1 MKEGSDLEKAVKVKT
16 SDMPMIV
23 FRVFLVFAFLSAFI
37 AALNPARL
45 SGLINN
51 SVSLFTCALSY
62 STIGTNFVRAL
73 NQGWI
78 EQAPLTFTYIGS
90 LICALAVALVAAAF
104 CLSLGNN
111 KMRHLC
117 IKFSWGAGFSGL
129 AGTTLLLFTYT
140 LFADSPNPGRL
151 EPLLPVGIWVYLG
164 IFALIALYA
173 TVLYIKLPATAGN
186 DEYELEP
193 KYRLFLMILP
203 FLVLV
208 VLFAYL
214 PLAGWRYAFFD
225 YTPGMA
231 MKWDDF
237 VGFQWFR
244 FLFNNPAQRAQIGRV
259 LTNTFALSGIGL
271 ATSWLPMV
279 FAIFLSEMRSRT
291 YKRTVQTLTTIPNYI
306 SWVLVYG
313 IAFAIFSTEGFFSWM
328 LINLGI
334 IDRGFNHLMDGSN
347 IWLKMWAW
355 GTWKGL
361 GWGAIIYIASI
372 SSIDPQLYE
381 AAMVDGAGR
390 FKRMWHITVPGL
402 LPTFFV
408 LLLLGIS
415 NVLSNGLDQYLVFE
429 NHANRSTIEVLDLYI
444 YNLGL
449 GGSGSGNIPLS
460 TLIGMIKSLISV
472 VLLFSAN
479 RLSKWVRGE
488 TIV

>member
-1 MKEGSDLEKAVKVKT
+1 MDKT
-16 SDMPMIV
+16 IKIKSNDMPMII
-23 FRVFLVFAFLSAFI
+23 FRLFLVFAFLSAFI
-37 AALNPARL
+37 AAFNPARL
-45 SGLINN
+45 SELIN
-51 SVSLFTCALSY
+51 SSMSLFTYALSY
-62 STIGTNFVRAL
+62 STIANNFIRAL

-78 EQAPLTFTYIGS
+78 EQTPLTMLYIGS
-90 LICALAVALVAAAF
+90 LVCALSLALVAASF
-104 CLSLGNN
+104 CLSLGNI
-111 KMRHLC
+111 KMKRLGV
-117 IKFSWGAGFSGL
+117 KFSFGAALLGLSG
-129 AGTTLLLFTYT
+129 TLVLRIAYSLFQN
-140 LFADSPNPGRL
+140 SPNPGRI
-151 EPLLPVGIWVYLG
+151 EPVFPVGIWVYAVM
-164 IFALIALYA
+164 FTVIAAFSIL
-173 TVLYIKLPATAGN
+173 LYIKLPKAAA
-186 DEYELEP
+186 DEEYSLEP

-225 YTPGMA
+225 YTPGHPLT
-231 MKWDDF
+231 WDNF
-237 VGFQWFR
+237 VGFKWFQ
-244 FLFNNPAQRAQIGRV
+244 FLFNNPAQRAQIVRV

-279 FAIFLSEMRSRT
+279 FAIFLSELRST
-291 YKRTVQTLTTIPNYI
+291 KFKRTVQTLTTIPNYI

-313 IAFAIFSTEGFFSWM
+313 IAFAIFSTEGFFNWF
-328 LINLGI
+328 LVNTGI
-334 IDRGFNHLMDGSN
+334 VEHGTNHLLSGSN
-347 IWLKMWAW
+347 MWLKMWAW

-372 SSIDPQLYE
+372 SSIDQQLYE

-449 GGSGSGNIPLS
+449 TGNGNIPLS
-460 TLIGMIKSLISV
+460 TLIGMLKSAISV
-472 VLLFSAN
+472 ILLFSAN
-479 RLSKWVRGE
+479 RLSKFVRGE

>member
-1 MKEGSDLEKAVKVKT
+1 LEKAVKIKT
-16 SDMPMIV
+16 NDVPMMV
-23 FRVFLVFAFLSAFI
+23 FRAFLVFVFLSAFI
-37 AALNPARL
+37 AGLNPARL

-62 STIGTNFVRAL
+62 GTIGDNFIRAL

-78 EQAPLTFTYIGS
+78 TQLPLTFTYLGS
-90 LICALAVALVAAAF
+90 LITALAIALVAAAF

-117 IKFSWGAGFSGL
+117 IKLAWGAAFTGL
-129 AGTTLLLFTYT
+129 AGTILLLYSYT
-140 LFADSPNPGRL
+140 LFTNSPNPERL
-151 EPLLPVGIWVYLG
+151 DPLLPSGIWVYLAM
-164 IFALIALYA
+164 FAAVALYA
-173 TVLYIKLPATAGN
+173 TVLQTRLTKPAS
-186 DEYELEP
+186 DEVYDLEP

-225 YTPGMA
+225 YTPGIPLT
-231 MKWDDF
+231 WDDF
-237 VGFQWFR
+237 IGFQWFR
-244 FLFNNPAQRAQIGRV
+244 FLFNNPAQRAQIVRV

-279 FAIFLSEMRSRT
+279 FAIFLSELRSKK

-306 SWVLVYG
+306 SWILVYG
-313 IAFAIFSTEGFFSWM
+313 IAFAIFSTEGFFNWM

-334 IDRGFNHLMDGSN
+334 IENGSNHLMSGAN
-347 IWLKMWAW
+347 IWIKMWAW

-449 GGSGSGNIPLS
+449 TGSGNIPLS
-460 TLIGMIKSLISV
+460 TLIGMLKSAISV

-479 RLSKWVRGE
+479 RLSKLVRGE

>member
-1 MKEGSDLEKAVKVKT
+1 
-16 SDMPMIV
+16 V
-23 FRVFLVFAFLSAFI
+23 FVFLSAFI
-37 AALNPARL
+37 ADLNPARL

-51 SVSLFTCALSY
+51 SVSLFTCAVSY
-62 STIGTNFVRAL
+62 STIGSNFIRAL

-78 EQAPLTFTYIGS
+78 EQLPLIFTYIGS
-90 LICALAVALVAAAF
+90 LVCTVAIAMAAAAF

-111 KMRHLC
+111 KMMRLSLR
-117 IKFSWGAGFSGL
+117 FSWGAAFTGFSG
-129 AGTTLLLFTYT
+129 TTILLFAYT
-140 LFADSPNPGRL
+140 LFANSPNPERL
-151 EPLLPVGIWVYLG
+151 APLLPVGIWVY
-164 IFALIALYA
+164 FAMFVITALYA
-173 TVLYIKLPATAGN
+173 SALHMKLPATME
-186 DEYELEP
+186 DDVYELES

-225 YTPGMA
+225 YTPGIPLSM
-231 MKWDDF
+231 DDF
-237 VGFQWFR
+237 VGFKWFN
-244 FLFNNPAQRAQIGRV
+244 FLFDNPAQRTQIVRV
-259 LTNTFALSGIGL
+259 LKNTFALSGIGL
-271 ATSWLPMV
+271 ATSWLPMM
-279 FAIFLSEMRSRT
+279 FAIFLSEMRSRKF
-291 YKRTVQTLTTIPNYI
+291 KRTVQTLTTIPNYI

-313 IAFAIFSTEGFFSWM
+313 VAFAIFSSQGFFNWM

-334 IDRGFNHLMDGSN
+334 IENGANHLLSSSN
-347 IWLKMWAW
+347 IWIKMWAW

-429 NHANRSTIEVLDLYI
+429 NHANRNTIEVLDLYI

-449 GGSGSGNIPLS
+449 GGSGTGNIPLS
-460 TLIGMIKSLISV
+460 TLIGMLKSVISV

-479 RLSKWVRGE
+479 RLSKFVRGE
-488 TIV
+488 AII

>member
-1 MKEGSDLEKAVKVKT
+1 M
-16 SDMPMIV
+16 V
-23 FRVFLVFAFLSAFI
+23 FYRVLLVAIFLSAFI
-37 AALNPARL
+37 AELNPARL
-45 SGLINN
+45 SGLINRN
-51 SVSLFTCALSY
+51 VSLFTCATSY
-62 STIGTNFVRAL
+62 STIGSNFIRSL

-78 EQAPLTFTYIGS
+78 EQPPLTLAYVGS
-90 LICALAVALVAAAF
+90 LICAASIAMIAAAF

-111 KMRHLC
+111 KLQRLC
-117 IKFSWGAGFSGL
+117 VKFSWGAAFTGFV
-129 AGTTLLLFTYT
+129 GTILLLYTYT
-140 LFADSPNPGRL
+140 LFAGSPSPGRI
-151 EPLLPVGIWVYLG
+151 EPLLPTGIWTYL
-164 IFALIALYA
+164 IMFTLVAVFATLLF
-173 TVLYIKLPATAGN
+173 VKLSKSEEEEG
-186 DEYELEP
+186 YELEP

-225 YTPGMA
+225 YTPGIELSM
-231 MKWDDF
+231 DDF
-237 VGFQWFR
+237 VGFKWFN
-244 FLFNNPAQRAQIGRV
+244 FLLNNPAQRAQIGRV
-259 LTNTFALSGIGL
+259 LTNTFALSGIGI

-279 FAIFLSEMRSRT
+279 FAIFLSEMRSRK

-313 IAFAIFSTEGFFSWM
+313 IAFAIFSTEGFMNWL

-334 IDRGFNHLMDGSN
+334 IENGYNHLMSGSN
-347 IWLKMWAW
+347 MWLKMWAW

-429 NHANRSTIEVLDLYI
+429 NHANRGTIEVLDLYI

-449 GGSGSGNIPLS
+449 TKSGNIPLS
-460 TLIGMIKSLISV
+460 TLIGMLKSVISV
-472 VLLFSAN
+472 ILLFSAN
-479 RLSKWVRGE
+479 RLSKLVRGE

>member
-1 MKEGSDLEKAVKVKT
+1 MLKRLNIKT
-16 SDMPMIV
+16 SDMPVLM
-23 FRVFLVFAFLSAFI
+23 FRVFLVLVFISAFI
-37 AALNPARL
+37 AELNPARL
-45 SGLINN
+45 SGLINKN
-51 SVSLFTCALSY
+51 VSLFTCATSY
-62 STIGTNFVRAL
+62 SAIGERFIRSL

-78 EQAPLTFTYIGS
+78 EQPALTVTYIGS
-90 LICALAVALVAAAF
+90 LVSALAIALVAAAF

-111 KMRHLC
+111 KLRRLSLY
-117 IKFSWGAGFSGL
+117 FSWGASIVGYIGVI
-129 AGTTLLLFTYT
+129 LLLHAYT
-140 LFADSPNPGRL
+140 LFTDSPAPERI
-151 EPLLPVGIWVYLG
+151 EPLLATGIW
-164 IFALIALYA
+164 IFLAFFTIIFIYSMILY
-173 TVLYIKLPATAGN
+173 TVLPKPDK
-186 DEYELEP
+186 DEEYALEP

-203 FLVLV
+203 FLVLI

-225 YTPGMA
+225 YTPGIDLSM
-231 MKWDDF
+231 DDF
-237 VGFQWFR
+237 VGFKWFR
-244 FLFNNPAQRAQIGRV
+244 FLVGNPAQRAQIVRV
-259 LTNTFALSGIGL
+259 LTNTFALSGIGI

-279 FAIFLSEMRSRT
+279 FAIFLSEMRST
-291 YKRTVQTLTTIPNYI
+291 KFKRTVQTLTTIPNYI

-313 IAFAIFSTEGFFSWM
+313 IAFAIFSTEGFFNWM
-328 LINLGI
+328 LSGFGL
-334 IDRGFNHLMDGSN
+334 IDNPGNHLMSGAN

-402 LPTFFV
+402 MPTFFV

-429 NHANRSTIEVLDLYI
+429 NHANRSTIEILDLYI

-449 GGSGSGNIPLS
+449 AGSGNIPLS
-460 TLIGMIKSLISV
+460 TLIGMLKSLISV

-479 RLSKWVRGE
+479 RLSKLVRGE
-488 TIV
+488 TII

>member
-1 MKEGSDLEKAVKVKT
+1 LEKAIRIRT
-16 SDMPMIV
+16 TDTPMIV
-23 FRVFLVFAFLSAFI
+23 FRIFLIFAFLSAFI
-37 AALNPARL
+37 PELNPVRL

-51 SVSLFTCALSY
+51 SLSLFTCALSY
-62 STIGTNFVRAL
+62 STIGNNFIRAL

-78 EQAPLTFTYIGS
+78 EQMPLTLTYIGS
-90 LICALAVALVAAAF
+90 IICMLGIALVAAAF
-104 CLSLGNN
+104 CLSLGNT
-111 KMRHLC
+111 KMKYLC
-117 IKFSWGAGFSGL
+117 IKFTWGASLLGL
-129 AGTTLLLFTYT
+129 AGATFLLYSYT
-140 LFADSPNPGRL
+140 LFTNSPTPSRL
-151 EPLLPVGIWVYLG
+151 DPILPVGIWVYFG
-164 IFALIALYA
+164 MFAIIALYA
-173 TVLYIKLPATAGN
+173 AVLYAGLPKVT
-186 DEYELEP
+186 DEESYDLEP

-208 VLFAYL
+208 VLFSYL

-225 YTPGMA
+225 YTPGIA
-231 MKWDDF
+231 LTWDDF
-237 VGFQWFR
+237 VGFRWFR
-244 FLFNNPAQRAQIGRV
+244 FLFNNPAQRAQIVRV
-259 LTNTFALSGIGL
+259 LTNTLALSGIGL

-279 FAIFLSEMRSRT
+279 FAIFLSEMRSRRF
-291 YKRTVQTLTTIPNYI
+291 KRTVQTLTTIPNYI
-306 SWVLVYG
+306 SWVLIYG
-313 IAFAIFSTEGFFSWM
+313 IAFAIFSTEGFFNWL
-328 LINLGI
+328 LINLGFI
-334 IDRGFNHLMDGSN
+334 ESGTNHLMDGSN

-449 GGSGSGNIPLS
+449 TGSGNIPLS
-460 TLIGMIKSLISV
+460 TLIGMVKSLISV

-488 TIV
+488 TII

>member
-1 MKEGSDLEKAVKVKT
+1 
-16 SDMPMIV
+16 MIV
-23 FRVFLVFAFLSAFI
+23 FRALLVLVFLSAFI
-37 AALNPARL
+37 AQLNPVRI
-45 SGLINN
+45 SGLINRN
-51 SVSLFTCALSY
+51 VSLFTCAASY
-62 STIGTNFVRAL
+62 STIGSNFIRSL
-73 NQGWI
+73 NQGWV
-78 EQAPLTFTYIGS
+78 EQPPLTFAYIGS
-90 LICALAVALVAAAF
+90 LICILAIALIAASF

-111 KMRHLC
+111 KLRHMGL
-117 IKFSWGAGFSGL
+117 KFAWGASFTGF
-129 AGTTLLLFTYT
+129 AGSIVLLHAYNL
-140 LFADSPNPGRL
+140 LADSPVPGRV
-151 EPLLPVGIWVYLG
+151 EPLLPVGIWVFLAMFTAVV
-164 IFALIALYA
+164 IFS
-173 TVLYIKLPATAGN
+173 TVLFTGLPKPKK
-186 DEYELEP
+186 DEGYELEP
-193 KYRLFLMILP
+193 RYRLFLMILP

-225 YTPGMA
+225 YTPGMQLS
-231 MKWDDF
+231 MDDF
-237 VGFQWFR
+237 VGLQWFR
-244 FLFNNPAQRAQIGRV
+244 FLTANPAQRAQIVRV

-279 FAIFLSEMRSRT
+279 FAIFLSELRSRKF
-291 YKRTVQTLTTIPNYI
+291 KRSVQTLTTVPNYI

-313 IAFAIFSTEGFFSWM
+313 IAFAIFSTEGFFSWL

-334 IDRGFNHLMDGSN
+334 IEHGYNHLMSGSN
-347 IWLKMWAW
+347 MWLKMWAW

-402 LPTFFV
+402 LSTFFV

-415 NVLSNGLDQYLVFE
+415 NILSNGLDQYLVFE

-449 GGSGSGNIPLS
+449 TGSGNIPLS
-460 TLIGMIKSLISV
+460 TLIGMLKSLISV

-479 RLSKWVRGE
+479 RLSKLVRGE
-488 TIV
+488 SII

>member
-1 MKEGSDLEKAVKVKT
+1 VPENNKKRKT
-16 SDMPMIV
+16 DIPLLV
-23 FRVFLVFAFLSAFI
+23 FRLLLIIAFISAFI
-37 AALNPARL
+37 AELNPARL
-45 SGLINN
+45 SGLVNRN
-51 SVSLFTCALSY
+51 VSLFTIATSY
-62 STIGTNFVRAL
+62 STIGNNFIRSI

-78 EQAPLTFTYIGS
+78 EQAPLTLNYLGA
-90 LICALAVALVAAAF
+90 LICALAIAGIAAAF

-111 KMRHLC
+111 KMQRLC
-117 IKFSWGAGFSGL
+117 AKFSWGAAGL
-129 AGTTLLLFTYT
+129 GAIGAVLLLFTYT
-140 LFADSPNPGRL
+140 LFVNAPAPERVL
-151 EPLLPVGIWVYLG
+151 PLLPIGIWVSLVLFV
-164 IFALIALYA
+164 IVAVYA
-173 TVLYIKLPATAGN
+173 TIIFLRLPKPKE
-186 DEYELEP
+186 DEHYELEP
-193 KYRLFLMILP
+193 KYRLFLMMLP

-214 PLAGWRYAFFD
+214 PLAGWRFAFFN
-225 YTPGMA
+225 YTPGIETTM
-231 MKWDDF
+231 DDF
-237 VGFQWFR
+237 VGLQWFR
-244 FLFNNPAQRAQIGRV
+244 FLITNPAQRTQIVRV

-279 FAIFLSEMRSRT
+279 FAIFLAELRST
-291 YKRTVQTLTTIPNYI
+291 KFKRTVQTLTTIPNYI

-313 IAFAIFSTEGFFSWM
+313 IAFAIFSTEGFFNWM
-328 LINLGI
+328 LQNLGLI
-334 IDRGFNHLMDGSN
+334 EHGRNHLMDGGN
-347 IWLKMWAW
+347 IWIKMWAW

-372 SSIDPQLYE
+372 LSIDPQLYE

-390 FKRMWHITVPGL
+390 FKRMWHVTVPGL

-444 YNLGL
+444 YNMGL
-449 GGSGSGNIPLS
+449 GGSGTGNIPLS
-460 TLIGMIKSLISV
+460 TLIGMLKSLISV

-479 RLSKWVRGE
+479 RLSKLVRGE

>member
-1 MKEGSDLEKAVKVKT
+1 MQKRLKITTQDL
-16 SDMPMIV
+16 SMII
-23 FRVFLVFAFLSAFI
+23 FRVFLVVIFISAFI
-37 AALNPARL
+37 AELNPARL
-45 SGLINN
+45 SSLINRN
-51 SVSLFTCALSY
+51 ASLFTCAISY
-62 STIGTNFVRAL
+62 STIGSNFIRAL
-73 NQGWI
+73 NQGWV
-78 EQAPLTFTYIGS
+78 EQPVLTTTFIGA
-90 LICALAVALVAAAF
+90 LICAVAVALIAAAF

-111 KMRHLC
+111 KMRNLC
-117 IKFSWGAGFSGL
+117 LRFSWGAAFVGY
-129 AGTTLLLFTYT
+129 AGTILLLFAYT
-140 LFADSPNPGRL
+140 LFTESPSPGRID
-151 EPLLPVGIWVYLG
+151 PLLPVGIWVY
-164 IFALIALYA
+164 FAMFTVVVVFA
-173 TVLYIKLPATAGN
+173 TILFIRIPKPSED

-208 VLFAYL
+208 VLFSYL

-225 YTPGMA
+225 YTPGMQLSL
-231 MKWDDF
+231 DDF
-237 VGFQWFR
+237 VGLRWFR
-244 FLFNNPAQRAQIGRV
+244 FLINNPAQRVQIVRV
-259 LTNTFALSGIGL
+259 LRNTFALSGIGL

-279 FAIFLSEMRSRT
+279 FAIFLSEARST
-291 YKRTVQTLTTIPNYI
+291 KFKRSVQTLTTIPNYI

-313 IAFAIFSTEGFFSWM
+313 IAFAIFSTEGFFNWM
-328 LINLGI
+328 LINLGLI
-334 IDRGFNHLMDGSN
+334 EHGTNHLLSGSN
-347 IWLKMWAW
+347 MWLKMWAW

-390 FKRMWHITVPGL
+390 FKRMWHVTVPGL

-449 GGSGSGNIPLS
+449 AGSGTGNIPLS
-460 TLIGMIKSLISV
+460 TLIGMLKSVISV
-472 VLLFSAN
+472 VLLFGAN
-479 RLSKWVRGE
+479 KLSKFVRGE
-488 TIV
+488 TII

>member
-1 MKEGSDLEKAVKVKT
+1 MA
-16 SDMPMIV
+16 IV
-23 FRVFLVFAFLSAFI
+23 
-37 AALNPARL
+37 
-45 SGLINN
+45 LI
-51 SVSLFTCALSY
+51 
-62 STIGTNFVRAL
+62 
-73 NQGWI
+73 
-78 EQAPLTFTYIGS
+78 
-90 LICALAVALVAAAF
+90 AAAF

-111 KMRHLC
+111 KMRRLSLL
-117 IKFSWGAGFSGL
+117 FSWIASFTGL
-129 AGTTLLLFTYT
+129 IGTIILLYAYT
-140 LFADSPNPGRL
+140 LFTGSPSPGRI
-151 EPLLPVGIWVYLG
+151 EPLLSAGIWVFLVMFTF
-164 IFALIALYA
+164 IVIYA
-173 TVLYIKLPATAGN
+173 TVLYLKLPKPVAGE
-186 DEYELEP
+186 EYELEA

-203 FLVLV
+203 FLVLI

-225 YTPGMA
+225 YTPGMNLS
-231 MKWDDF
+231 MDDF
-237 VGFQWFR
+237 VGLKWFR
-244 FLFNNPAQRAQIGRV
+244 FLVSNPAQRAQIVRV

-271 ATSWLPMV
+271 ATSWLPMA
-279 FAIFLSEMRSRT
+279 FAIFLSEMRSRKF
-291 YKRTVQTLTTIPNYI
+291 KRTVQTFTTIPNYI

-313 IAFAIFSTEGFFSWM
+313 IAFAIFSTEGFFNWM
-328 LINLGI
+328 LSNLGL
-334 IDRGFNHLMDGSN
+334 IDNPVNHLMSGSN

-429 NHANRSTIEVLDLYI
+429 NHANRSTIEILDLYI

-449 GGSGSGNIPLS
+449 AGSGNIPLS
-460 TLIGMIKSLISV
+460 TLIGMLKSLISV
-472 VLLFSAN
+472 ILLFSAN
-479 RLSKWVRGE
+479 RLSKLVRGE
-488 TIV
+488 TII